1 MLTVTKEPQVARFTS
16 DKAIIKDHF
25 YYQGNGFSW
34 DKPARVHKKFYP
46 YFHKQQF
53 ENRPRIEQ
61 MKQQEIEDKKL
72 EEEIRIE
79 KLIEKKIQDREYFK
93 SKTKEREI
101 MQRMSNQPV
110 VNSKTSL
117 ELPEEDRKGMYEI
130 VAKRLNSG
138 KSVRSDEFSWNKLNL
153 ASKKNIEIFLGAY
166 SLSGEEE
173 MIRKYKEKVNKEI
186 EAEEEIKR
194 RRSEFHDKTRMLF
207 LSRHEEN
214 MLKEE
219 SIGRPATAK
228 STFFNTPR
236 VRTANG
242 QVPILN
248 LKSSA
253 NLNNFFTV
261 PNARTNLI
269 TMTDKLS
276 ENPLKPVT
284 SPSIERLSIAKDV
297 PFLFSKHFYILN

>member
-16 DKAIIKDHF
+16 DKAIVKDHF

-34 DKPARVHKKFYP
+34 DKPARMHKKFYP
-46 YFHKQQF
+46 YFHKQHF

-72 EEEIRIE
+72 LEEIRIE
-79 KLIEKKIQDREYFK
+79 KLIERKVQDRDYFK

-101 MQRMSNQPV
+101 MQRISNQPV
-110 VNSKTSL
+110 VNSKASL

-153 ASKKNIEIFLGAY
+153 ASKKNIEIYLGSY
-166 SLSGEEE
+166 SVSGEEE
-173 MIRKYKEKVNKEI
+173 MIRKYKQKVEKEI
-186 EAEEEIKR
+186 ANEEEIKR
-194 RRSEFHDKTRMLF
+194 RRSEFHDKTRVLF
-207 LSRHEEN
+207 LNRHEEN

-228 STFFNTPR
+228 STYFNTPR

-242 QVPILN
+242 QVPVLN
-248 LKSSA
+248 LKTSIDSNNIMSNPILGS
-253 NLNNFFTV
+253 NLVTV
-261 PNARTNLI
+261 
-269 TMTDKLS
+269 TDKLS
-276 ENPLKPVT
+276 EKLIKPAT

-297 PFLFSKHFYILN
+297 FITSLLFISFN